1 MDQHKEYQLWMQQLP
16 AVGERRIKKL
26 LSRFGSEREA
36 YERLKTAGEQTAG
49 ELLSGIL
56 NKEQAECV
64 RMFTRKWKLKENYER
79 LREQEISFLTEGDGA
94 YPERLRQMETPPYG
108 LYVKGKLPEGERA
121 WAAVIGARECSSYG
135 SFLAQAF
142 GRRLGEAGVVTV
154 SGMARGVDGTA
165 QWAALEGGGKTVGVL
180 GSGVDVCYPASNRK
194 LYERILKGGGALVSL
209 APPGTPPAKSLFPR
223 RNQIVAGLSD
233 ALLVIEA
240 RQRSGTFIT
249 VDMALEQ
256 GKNVYAVPGRI
267 TDRLSDGCNMLLRQ
281 GAGIALSPE
290 DFLAEVSLLYGRNSF
305 EGEGRRE
312 KNRGK
317 RNEKKRDG
325 RAEGEQTG
333 EAADITDEGEK
344 RVLSLLDVTPKSLD
358 ELLAELEGQG
368 QELGLSELTS
378 KLILLCLRGEAVQ
391 IGGNYGI
398 RQK

>member
-1 MDQHKEYQLWMQQLP
+1 
-16 AVGERRIKKL
+16 
-26 LSRFGSEREA
+26 
-36 YERLKTAGEQTAG
+36 
-49 ELLSGIL
+49 
-56 NKEQAECV
+56 
-64 RMFTRKWKLKENYER
+64 
-79 LREQEISFLTEGDGA
+79 
-94 YPERLRQMETPPYG
+94 
-108 LYVKGKLPEGERA
+108 
-121 WAAVIGARECSSYG
+121 
-135 SFLAQAF
+135 
-142 GRRLGEAGVVTV
+142 
-154 SGMARGVDGTA
+154 
-165 QWAALEGGGKTVGVL
+165 
-180 GSGVDVCYPASNRK
+180 
-194 LYERILKGGGALVSL
+194 
-209 APPGTPPAKSLFPR
+209 
-223 RNQIVAGLSD
+223 
-233 ALLVIEA
+233 
-240 RQRSGTFIT
+240 
-249 VDMALEQ
+249 MALEQ

-378 KLILLCLRGEAVQ
+378 KLILLCLKGEAVQ
-391 IGGNYGI
+391 IGGSYGI

>member
-26 LSRFGSEREA
+26 LSRFGSEKEA
-36 YERLKTAGEQTAG
+36 YERLKTAGEQAAG
-49 ELLSGIL
+49 ELLLGIL

-64 RMFTRKWKLKENYER
+64 RMFTRKWKLKESYER
-79 LREQEISFLTEGDGA
+79 LREQEISFLTQEDEA

-108 LYVKGKLPEGERA
+108 LYVKGRLPEGERV

-142 GRRLGEAGVVTV
+142 GKRLGEAGAVTV

-165 QWAALEGGGKTVGVL
+165 QLAALEGGGKTVGVL
-180 GSGVDVCYPASNRK
+180 GSGVDVCYPACNRE
-194 LYERILKGGGALVSL
+194 LYERILRGGGALVSL

-305 EGEGRRE
+305 TGEGGRW
-312 KNRGK
+312 KCRGK
-317 RNEKKRDG
+317 RDEMKKEG
-325 RAEGEQTG
+325 GAEGEQAKGASDT
-333 EAADITDEGEK
+333 TDEGER

-358 ELLAELEGQG
+358 ELLAELKGRG
-368 QELGLSELTS
+368 QELELSELTS
-378 KLILLCLRGEAVQ
+378 KLILLCLKGEAVQ
-391 IGGNYGI
+391 IGGSYGI